1 MTVAESISDASLA
14 QRAYDE
20 LHGQIL
26 TMQLMPGQAILVQ
39 DLATQLGMSRTP
51 IREAVA
57 RLRQEGLVTTVMR
70 KGIVVTWLSPEEM
83 RELYE
88 LMEGV
93 EGTAVKLATER
104 ASEAMLDTLEASIV
118 DQERALLND
127 DIQAWVA
134 ADARLH
140 DLIIEAAENKRIA
153 AWARTVNS
161 QMHRVRVFI
170 ARLRRKP
177 NTSTA
182 EHRAILDAMR
192 ARDPE
197 RARDLHM
204 AHRARASKEIIHILR
219 EYVSPPIRATENHRT
234 AHIGRESS

>member
-1 MTVAESISDASLA
+1 MTIAESISDASLA

-39 DLATQLGMSRTP
+39 ELANQLGMSRTP

-104 ASEAMLDTLEASIV
+104 ASEAMLDTLEGSIV
-118 DQERALLND
+118 DQERALEND

-177 NTSTA
+177 TTSTA

-197 RARDLHM
+197 RARHLHM

-219 EYVSPPIRATENHRT
+219 EYVSPPIRTN
-234 AHIGRESS
+234 